1 MSIINK
7 FLLECD
13 DKTVG
18 AYIIIYFV
26 WLQVRVADP
35 DPNLLVRTPSGS
47 GLDLFTL
54 SYIVSCTS
62 RQNKTVICKDS

>member
-35 DPNLLVRTPSGS
+35 DPNLFGPESQRIWIRPL
-47 GLDLFTL
+47 
-54 SYIVSCTS
+54 
-62 RQNKTVICKDS
+62 